1 MSYEEPRS
9 ADRSDNFKRL
19 RLRAFLWT
27 AGLTILILLDEF
39 IKEGYLAKLEDF
51 LKPGT
56 HESLLMAL
64 WIGFL
69 AFLTWK
75 RRKRNGNGSGSE
87 RESGRGRN
95 S

>member
-1 MSYEEPRS
+1 MSYEERRS
-9 ADRSDNFKRL
+9 AFKRL

-27 AGLTILILLDEF
+27 AGLSILILLDEF
-39 IKEGYLAKLEDF
+39 IKEGYLARLEDF

-75 RRKRNGNGSGSE
+75 RRKRNGNG
-87 RESGRGRN
+87 RGRGRN